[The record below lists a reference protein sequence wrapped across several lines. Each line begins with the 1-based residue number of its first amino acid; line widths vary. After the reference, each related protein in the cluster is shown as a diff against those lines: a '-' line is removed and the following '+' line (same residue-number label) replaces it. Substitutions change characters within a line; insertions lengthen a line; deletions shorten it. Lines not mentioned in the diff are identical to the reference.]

1 MFKKDSRKGLALGG
15 IFALLASLFTVA
27 PAAQADENGL
37 VIAPEYGTSYTML
50 VTEEFVLN
58 VRLGSNV
65 DKSNESRVR
74 YIIGKPAGPS
84 TNDAGYILNTHNTN
98 SGTVPAAGITAD
110 ALAGDGELPYDYQLS
125 LSHTVSTA
133 ISTSFSTD
141 TVNKLVLRPVSYSGN
156 LADVTSVSPAVSI
169 TVTAF
174 LDMTPDGLLD
184 GTEPSTTVTV
194 TFVPWSA
201 MGTSLTLT
209 QPVEGDR
216 NVTASAALSGV
227 NFEQLN
233 GKFAIWFTTTGYNS
247 AYASG
252 SKSASISPAAV
263 ARGEL
268 SHSETLDAVAGS
280 PANGLAANS
289 SVSAFVIY
297 DHNGT
302 DPSTTVGYLATSK
315 KGATTRSFAG
325 WTFSPD
331 ASSNNIAQAS
341 AGSLQADARV
351 NSAFAFDVK
360 PYTGSTTVS
369 VAVVP
374 TMTIAG
380 APTLSTD
387 KWIMIEGTKYTQSSL
402 LPTVSGLVLPAGTNT
417 INVETSGW
425 AGDESNTTMTF
436 TALNN
441 SATYTVDWA
450 KSTYTLEDGDSA
462 ANAQPGAA
470 VSLAWNVEDQW
481 GVATPNSNHRVVAYF
496 VGDSNFSASATTS
509 FAVSGGASTVTMTP
523 TSTKTNSTGSTTLRV
538 SLQTQAL
545 DSGLWSTNETENVTV
560 VVSTLTGGFTT
571 SNVASQSTS
580 ISYAVAAG
588 AYSWSP
594 AFTGTT
600 SVGGQDVVLSGTGVA
615 FKSATGKTA
624 SGTISIKAG
633 SNGAFTFYAASA
645 LSGTHTISMVAGGQ
659 TTTSLLVV
667 TAPLASAGKT
677 MSFDKAEILAG
688 QTTTITGTLVD
699 ANGNGVYTGTTAS
712 ILVKWTGKGLAFNLP
727 TDTDAD
733 GNFEL
738 QVLALSSEVGDSAV
752 SATYMP
758 ASSTTDEDNITT
770 VVAIDV
776 VRSLIDS
783 DVSTQVITVGTFKG
797 YVAIYTKGYMGQ
809 RLSAKVAGKWLVV
822 DPIVA
827 YKSNDYSR
835 AVRLTGAGYT
845 ITVDLY
851 IDGAFVR
858 SEVVTTK

>member
-27 PAAQADENGL
+27 PAAQADEDGL

-65 DKSNESRVR
+65 DKSNESKVR

-98 SGTVPAAGITAD
+98 SGTVPSSAFTDGNGAD
-110 ALAGDGELPYDYQLS
+110 PGRNYVLS

-141 TVNKLVLRPVSYSGN
+141 TVNKLVLRPVSYSGS
-156 LADVTSVSPAVSI
+156 LADVTSASPAVSV

-174 LDMTPDGLLD
+174 LDLTPDGLLD

-194 TFVPWSA
+194 NFVPWSS
-201 MGTSLTLT
+201 MGTTLSLT

-268 SHSETLDAVAGS
+268 SHSETLDAAAGS

-315 KGATTRSFAG
+315 LGAATRSFVDF
-325 WTFSPD
+325 TFSPD
-331 ASSNNIAQAS
+331 ATSNNIAQAS
-341 AGSLQADARV
+341 AGSTQADARV

-369 VAVVP
+369 VAVAP
-374 TMTIAG
+374 TMTIAS
-380 APTLSTD
+380 APALSTD
-387 KWIMIEGTKYTQSSL
+387 KWIMIEGTKYTQSAL
-402 LPTVSGLVLPAGTNT
+402 LPTVSGLVLAAGTNT
-417 INVETSGW
+417 INIETSGW
-425 AGDESNTTMTF
+425 AGDESNTTFTF
-436 TALNN
+436 TALNK

-450 KSTYTLEDGDSA
+450 KSTYTLEDGDAA
-462 ANAQPGAA
+462 ANAVPGAA

-481 GVATPNSNHRVVAYF
+481 GVASPNANHRVVAYW
-496 VGDSNFSASATTS
+496 VGDTNFSSSATTS
-509 FAVSGGASTVTMTP
+509 FAVSGGASTVVMTP
-523 TSTKTNSTGSTTLRV
+523 TSTKANSTGSTTLRV

-545 DSGLWSTNETENVTV
+545 DSGLWTTNETENVTV

-600 SVGGQDVVLSGTGVA
+600 SVGGQDVVISGTSLA

-624 SGTISIKAG
+624 SGTITIKAG
-633 SNGAFTFYAASA
+633 ANGSFTFEAASA

-677 MSFDKAEILAG
+677 MSFDKSEILAG

-733 GNFEL
+733 GNFEF

-758 ASSTTDEDNITT
+758 ASSATDEDNITT
-770 VVAIDV
+770 VVAVDV
-776 VRSLIDS
+776 VSSLTEAAAD
-783 DVSTQVITVGTFKG
+783 QKITVGTFKG

-809 RLSAKVAGKWLVV
+809 KLSAKVAGKWLVV
-822 DPIVA
+822 DPIAA

-835 AVRLTGAGYT
+835 TVRLTGAGYT